1 MENDQWRGFISRC
14 FSKGCVVMS
23 FIDTRSISSLYRP
36 VVEMLLVDECEFF
49 SALRCQFS
57 SARVLSIREDGY
69 GIFVDFEV
77 DPLTRIISPE
87 IEYARVDGLV
97 GIDKS
102 NRLVCGFALFI
113 EDGAIVQLDGYPFI
127 SDTWPQETVEL
138 KFISSD
144 ESGRE
149 TYTDH
154 RSSAS
159 LSRYILDTPIQMLC
173 K

>member
-1 MENDQWRGFISRC
+1 
-14 FSKGCVVMS
+14 MS

-97 GIDKS
+97 GMRICAFYRRWS
-102 NRLVCGFALFI
+102 NR
-113 EDGAIVQLDGYPFI
+113 
-127 SDTWPQETVEL
+127 TT
-138 KFISSD
+138 
-144 ESGRE
+144 
-149 TYTDH
+149 
-154 RSSAS
+154 
-159 LSRYILDTPIQMLC
+159 
-173 K
+173 

>member
-1 MENDQWRGFISRC
+1 
-14 FSKGCVVMS
+14 MS

-102 NRLVCGFALFI
+102 NRLVCGFALLSKMEQSYNWMGI
-113 EDGAIVQLDGYPFI
+113 LLSV
-127 SDTWPQETVEL
+127 TH
-138 KFISSD
+138 
-144 ESGRE
+144 GR
-149 TYTDH
+149 
-154 RSSAS
+154 RRQSN
-159 LSRYILDTPIQMLC
+159 
-173 K
+173 